1 MRHANVSLTWR
12 SVFRSF
18 GCELAWVEFRR
29 PVPLQELAFSRDQF
43 LSGLGKGLDD
53 VGRDH
58 DCSVTVGVDHVT
70 RFDVGGAA
78 DVHWFPCFEDLDE
91 GSRDSHSASEV
102 REAQCLDIG
111 EVTYEAIGDDAL
123 ALERV
128 ADRCVDFA
136 PTSNQIR
143 RQGPGP
149 RRRVDGAR
157 SVRLR
162 TAVSSRWFWQRCR
175 ETALGSDRRG
185 HGGLSDPRCNW
196 FGLKR

>member
-1 MRHANVSLTWR
+1 M
-12 SVFRSF
+12 FRSF

-43 LSGLGKGLDD
+43 LSGLGKGLDE

-149 RRRVDGAR
+149 RRPVDGAR